1 MPQSRRKRP
10 TNLSLAPARLAFA
23 HGYAEAHATSLSELV
38 DNLLGALEQVTQPSL
53 KTAVSDPLDGMLLD
67 TALAEL
73 DKKALR
79 QARHEARLSR

>member
-1 MPQSRRKRP
+1 MPPSRRKRA
-10 TNLSLAPARLAFA
+10 TNLSLAPATLAFA

-38 DNLLGALEQVTQPSL
+38 DNLLGALQQVSQPPL
-53 KTAVSDPLDGMLLD
+53 EAAASDPLDGMLLG

-73 DKKALR
+73 DKKTLR